1 MNKFAKAPRLE
12 FWGALL
18 GAGAS
23 LLGGMMANESR
34 EDVAADT
41 TRFNAEQAALNRDF
55 TSQQALRQMSF
66 QEKMSNTAYQRAVG
80 DMKAAGLNPMLAYS
94 QGGAS
99 VPAGAAGS
107 GSAASGVTPE
117 VQDVISP
124 AVATAQQIR
133 RVDAELERTQAE
145 TDLIKAQRD
154 KTSAEVVQVGSQTQ
168 KIVEEVNQIRA
179 STKQLDEAANEL
191 HLRGKVHLATI
202 EKAIQDVKES
212 FARED
217 LTRVRE
223 ILAKLSIAEAKVMQ
237 KFFESGFGEANP
249 VVRQILQVLSVL
261 IRARSD

>member
-12 FWGALL
+12 FWGALI

-34 EDVAADT
+34 EDVAQDT

-55 TSQQALRQMSF
+55 TSQQALRQMEF
-66 QEKMSNTAYQRAVG
+66 QERMSNTSYQRAIG

-124 AVATAQQIR
+124 AVATAQQIKR
-133 RVDAELERTQAE
+133 LDADVERTRAE

-154 KTSAEVVQVGSQTQ
+154 KTSAEVIQVGSQTQ

-179 STKQLDEAANEL
+179 STSQLEEAAEEL
-191 HLRGKVHLATI
+191 RLRGKVHIATV
-202 EKAIQDVKES
+202 EKAIQDIKES
-212 FARED
+212 YARED
-217 LTRVRE
+217 LTRVKE
-223 ILAKLSIAEAKVMQ
+223 ILGKLSIAEAKVMEE
-237 KFFESGFGEANP
+237 FFKSAVGEANP
-249 VVRQILQVLSVL
+249 AIKVLLGL
-261 IRARSD
+261 ISAIKGIGR